1 MCDVQTVDKSQVVIP
16 LGENGYHTQ
25 DLAVVDS
32 DGGIRRD
39 IPARPGLKRYAEFG
53 YVM

>member
-1 MCDVQTVDKSQVVIP
+1 MMCGVQTVDKSQVVIP

-25 DLAVVDS
+25 NLAVLDS

-39 IPARPGLKRYAEFG
+39 SRCGPTSNDTPN
-53 YVM
+53 VVT